1 MSGSYFHTV
10 FCFVFS
16 SWPSQLS
23 YQSCSLKTLNLIRCA
38 TSVYKIYNFWKLHA
52 GGRHQTSP
60 WPLCTCLISLQ
71 IKCPQHF
78 LPKLISY
85 GSSAPLGDLQ
95 SSFPYDSGYWQLGK
109 GTHLWLMA
117 TQKEI
122 MEKQLWL
129 HWFDFSFLPP
139 YTSKEALIWTS
150 LAMGKCMG
158 LWGRFSWRCL
168 TRASPTISSEAHLT
182 ATLP

>member
-117 TQKEI
+117 TQSWRSNFGSTGLI
-122 MEKQLWL
+122 FPPFLLTHPRRLCSGHLLLWVSAWVCGAGS
-129 HWFDFSFLPP
+129 HGDASPGPLPP
-139 YTSKEALIWTS
+139 FPQK
-150 LAMGKCMG
+150 
-158 LWGRFSWRCL
+158 
-168 TRASPTISSEAHLT
+168 PTWQPHY
-182 ATLP
+182 P